1 MEIFRQCQSAVEDGS
16 FPAMPRRSENEG
28 FPDMQKAVAWRRILE
43 SILYKSRR
51 LCYNGKRQDG
61 RVP

>member
-1 MEIFRQCQSAVEDGS
+1 
-16 FPAMPRRSENEG
+16 MPRRSENEG
-28 FPDMQKAVAWRRILE
+28 FLDMQKAVAWRRILE